1 VTDLGTLEGFAERRG
16 VTVDL
21 TDKKALT
28 ALEDASAFI
37 RGYTGQVITQ
47 VTDDTVALD
56 GTGLATIILP
66 QTPVAGVSEAKTL
79 DWEDTEY
86 EVTSL
91 RVSRF
96 GILRRMDG
104 YAWPVGMANVVIT
117 YDHGWETV
125 PPDIAAVCYDLA
137 AENYVATG
145 GGAVTSLTLGNSSVT
160 YDAATVGSA
169 ELPETIRYVL
179 DCYRVTQ

>member
-1 VTDLGTLEGFAERRG
+1 MTDLGTLEGFAERRG

-66 QTPVAGVSEAKTL
+66 QTR
-79 DWEDTEY
+79 
-86 EVTSL
+86 SL
-91 RVSRF
+91 
-96 GILRRMDG
+96 G
-104 YAWPVGMANVVIT
+104 
-117 YDHGWETV
+117 
-125 PPDIAAVCYDLA
+125 
-137 AENYVATG
+137 
-145 GGAVTSLTLGNSSVT
+145 
-160 YDAATVGSA
+160 
-169 ELPETIRYVL
+169 
-179 DCYRVTQ
+179 